1 MIGYYYALKSFKNK
15 ILQYIYERLPYWQ
28 KNGQLVFASNK
39 EQPNEYW
46 ASLLEKAYA
55 KWVLVK
61 FQ

>member
-55 KWVLVK
+55 K
-61 FQ
+61 